1 MPEDARGCPR
11 RAKDALG
18 PVPRVPEDAPGPV
31 PRVPEDARG
40 CPRRPEEAHSSADLH
55 MEEVLKKNS

>member
-1 MPEDARGCPR
+1 MPE
-11 RAKDALG
+11 DALG

-31 PRVPEDARG
+31 PRVPE
-40 CPRRPEEAHSSADLH
+40 EAHSSDDLH